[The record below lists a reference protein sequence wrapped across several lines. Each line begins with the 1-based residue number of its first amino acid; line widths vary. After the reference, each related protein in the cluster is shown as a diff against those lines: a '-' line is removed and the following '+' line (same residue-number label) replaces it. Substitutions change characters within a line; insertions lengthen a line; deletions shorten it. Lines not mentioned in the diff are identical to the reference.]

1 MTEIIPYG
9 INKKNKKL
17 KRITP
22 RKKKFADKLLAGENQ
37 TQAAKAVGASDASA
51 AQMGHR
57 WANQD
62 LSVRDY
68 LGKEM
73 EKIGI
78 TDPYVAK
85 KMKEGMEAETK
96 PLKEDGQRYED
107 YFVRKQYIDM
117 YFRYHGKY
125 APEKSEHT
133 KKVIVFQMTPQFIEG
148 LLDTEKIT
156 EAEAEVLEAEII
168 KE

>member
-1 MTEIIPYG
+1 MTDNILKQPQ
-9 INKKNKKL
+9 KKV

-22 RKKKFADKLLAGENQ
+22 RKRKFAKALLAGSNQ
-37 TQAAKAVGASDASA
+37 TQAAKAVGATDASA
-51 AQMGHR
+51 AQHGHK
-57 WANQD
+57 WATQD
-62 LSVRDY
+62 ASIRVY
-68 LGKEM
+68 LAKEM
-73 EKIGI
+73 EKVGI
-78 TDPYVAK
+78 TDPYIAQ

-117 YFRYHGKY
+117 YFRYHGLY

-133 KKVIVFQMTPQFIEG
+133 KKVIVLNMTPQFIEG
-148 LLDTEKIT
+148 LLDTEKIS

-168 KE
+168 QE